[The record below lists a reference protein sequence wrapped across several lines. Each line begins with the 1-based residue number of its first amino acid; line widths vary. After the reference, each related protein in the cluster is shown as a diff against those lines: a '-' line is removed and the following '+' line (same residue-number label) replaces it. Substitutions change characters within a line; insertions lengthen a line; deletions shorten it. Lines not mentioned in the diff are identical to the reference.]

1 MQLDGWHLLFEE
13 CLLDLTYLYNL
24 NVTKTSKSRL
34 LLDYMFVR
42 SDYYIRVMQISEGPS
57 STLAVKKHNAFSVAF
72 FCSFFQIRGLLQ
84 AFFWKHTFK
93 FQVNHWM
100 EFWKPWAGHSWQFEL
115 QDWKLHV
122 SNSFDREFRSKKD
135 LQKTEHEAVKTL
147 VHSGYVNII
156 SRTAE
161 CESLVVC
168 FFSMVMGHFDTS
180 WFSQGV
186 NSLILGLK
194 NEEWE
199 IFNLNVIL
207 VHTQTILEVM
217 EIVVQFHCLS
227 LYQICIETTL
237 YQRYWFPF
245 LSMLLL
251 TQHLKSLWE

>member
-34 LLDYMFVR
+34 LLDYMFVW

-122 SNSFDREFRSKKD
+122 SNSSDREFSSKKD
-135 LQKTEHEAVKTL
+135 LQKTEHEAVKT
-147 VHSGYVNII
+147 
-156 SRTAE
+156 
-161 CESLVVC
+161 SLQWLSEHYQPNCRVWIPC
-168 FFSMVMGHFDTS
+168 CMLFSIVKGHFDTS
-180 WFSQGV
+180 WVSQGE

-251 TQHLKSLWE
+251 SQHLKSLWE

>member
-1 MQLDGWHLLFEE
+1 
-13 CLLDLTYLYNL
+13 
-24 NVTKTSKSRL
+24 
-34 LLDYMFVR
+34 
-42 SDYYIRVMQISEGPS
+42 MQISEGPS
-57 STLAVKKHNAFSVAF
+57 STLAVK
-72 FCSFFQIRGLLQ
+72 IGL
-84 AFFWKHTFK
+84 
-93 FQVNHWM
+93 
-100 EFWKPWAGHSWQFEL
+100 
-115 QDWKLHV
+115 DWKLHV

>member
-1 MQLDGWHLLFEE
+1 M
-13 CLLDLTYLYNL
+13 
-24 NVTKTSKSRL
+24 
-34 LLDYMFVR
+34 
-42 SDYYIRVMQISEGPS
+42 
-57 STLAVKKHNAFSVAF
+57 
-72 FCSFFQIRGLLQ
+72 
-84 AFFWKHTFK
+84 
-93 FQVNHWM
+93 NHWM

-122 SNSFDREFRSKKD
+122 SNSSDREFSSKKD
-135 LQKTEHEAVKTL
+135 LQKTEHEAVKTSSQWL
-147 VHSGYVNII
+147 SEHYQQNCRVWIP
-156 SRTAE
+156 
-161 CESLVVC
+161 CCML
-168 FFSMVMGHFDTS
+168 FSIVMGHFDTS
-180 WFSQGV
+180 WVSQGE

-251 TQHLKSLWE
+251 SQHLKSLWE

>member
-1 MQLDGWHLLFEE
+1 MQLDGWHLLFED

-34 LLDYMFVR
+34 LLDYMFVW

-135 LQKTEHEAVKTL
+135 LQKTEHEAVKTSSQWL
-147 VHSGYVNII
+147 CEHYQQNCRVWIPCCMLFFYGYGSFWYKLSQ
-156 SRTAE
+156 SR
-161 CESLVVC
+161 
-168 FFSMVMGHFDTS
+168 
-180 WFSQGV
+180 W
-186 NSLILGLK
+186 K
-194 NEEWE
+194 
-199 IFNLNVIL
+199 
-207 VHTQTILEVM
+207 
-217 EIVVQFHCLS
+217 
-227 LYQICIETTL
+227 
-237 YQRYWFPF
+237 
-245 LSMLLL
+245 
-251 TQHLKSLWE
+251 

>member
-34 LLDYMFVR
+34 LLDYMFVW
-42 SDYYIRVMQISEGPS
+42 SDYYIRVMQISEEPS
-57 STLAVKKHNAFSVAF
+57 STLAVK
-72 FCSFFQIRGLLQ
+72 IGL
-84 AFFWKHTFK
+84 
-93 FQVNHWM
+93 
-100 EFWKPWAGHSWQFEL
+100 
-115 QDWKLHV
+115 DWKLHV